1 MDLGKRLKAKRKEK
15 NISAEYLAKELGI
28 SVSTVY
34 RFEDSSIL
42 KIPGIN
48 F

>member
-28 SVSTVY
+28 SFQPFTDMRIQAY
-34 RFEDSSIL
+34 
-42 KIPGIN
+42 
-48 F
+48 